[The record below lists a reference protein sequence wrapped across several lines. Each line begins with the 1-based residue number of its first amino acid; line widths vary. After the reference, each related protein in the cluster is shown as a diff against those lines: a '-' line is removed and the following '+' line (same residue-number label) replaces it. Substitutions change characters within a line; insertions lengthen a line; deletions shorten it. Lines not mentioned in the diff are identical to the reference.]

1 MGDAVFAKCHQGGW
15 VSYAAIVSLAIAT
28 MFAPAAGAQ
37 SYPNKPVKLEVGAPA
52 GGGTDIV
59 ARMLG
64 EKLGESMK
72 QSFVVDNRPG
82 ASNTI
87 AADFT
92 AKSTPDGYTLLV
104 ATTTGQAIAPHL
116 MKLNFDALKDLTPV
130 ALVMIVPNV
139 LVVGPAVTAKD
150 VRELVAQ
157 MKAKPDSF
165 NYASSGAGSTQHLAG
180 EAFKKLAGVQMT
192 HIPYK
197 GSAQAHADL
206 LGGQA
211 QIMFD
216 TTSSAI
222 GQIKGGKL
230 RALAVTSPKR
240 APELPDVPTLA
251 EAGFP
256 GLEMTTWYG
265 VFAPAGTPKGMRSP
279 SCTRRSWPRSKS
291 PDVQK
296 RIVGLAGEPGAMTSA
311 EFAELNRIDYERY
324 GKLFRDAGSNGM
336 RTAGEAKPSK
346 ARRSPERA
354 GRSPGAQRASASDGG
369 GRHVALSINA
379 ARSEAARR
387 RAIAHTADKVMLD
400 DSMLAREAV

>member
-1 MGDAVFAKCHQGGW
+1 M
-15 VSYAAIVSLAIAT
+15 
-28 MFAPAAGAQ
+28 
-37 SYPNKPVKLEVGAPA
+37 KLEVGAPA

-64 EKLGESMK
+64 DKLGESMK

-92 AKSTPDGYTLLV
+92 AKSPPDGYTLLV

-116 MKLNFDALKDLTPV
+116 MKLNFDTLKDLTPV
-130 ALVMIVPNV
+130 ALVMVVPNV
-139 LVVGPAVTAKD
+139 LVVGPSVTAKD
-150 VRELVAQ
+150 VKELVAQ

-211 QIMFD
+211 QLMFD

-240 APELPDVPTLA
+240 SPELPDVPTLA

-265 VFAPAGTPKGMRSP
+265 VFAPAATPKEVVAKLYTELMAAL
-279 SCTRRSWPRSKS
+279 KS

-296 RIVGLAGEPGAMTSA
+296 RIVGLAGEPGNMTSA
-311 EFAELNRIDYERY
+311 EFAELNRADYERY
-324 GKLFRDAGSNGM
+324 GKLIRDAGVKL
-336 RTAGEAKPSK
+336 E
-346 ARRSPERA
+346 
-354 GRSPGAQRASASDGG
+354 
-369 GRHVALSINA
+369 
-379 ARSEAARR
+379 
-387 RAIAHTADKVMLD
+387 
-400 DSMLAREAV
+400 

>member
-1 MGDAVFAKCHQGGW
+1 M
-15 VSYAAIVSLAIAT
+15 
-28 MFAPAAGAQ
+28 
-37 SYPNKPVKLEVGAPA
+37 KLEVGAPA

-64 EKLGESMK
+64 DKLGESMK
-72 QSFVVDNRPG
+72 QTFVVDNRPG

-92 AKSTPDGYTLLV
+92 AKSPPDGYTLLV

-116 MKLNFDALKDLTPV
+116 MKLNFDTLKDLAPI
-130 ALVMIVPNV
+130 ALVMVVPNV
-139 LVVGPAVTAKD
+139 LVVGPAVSAKD

-157 MKAKPDSF
+157 MKAKPDGF

-197 GSAQAHADL
+197 GSSQAHADL

-240 APELPDVPTLA
+240 SPELPDVPTLA

-256 GLEMTTWYG
+256 GMEMTTWYG
-265 VFAPAGTPKGMRSP
+265 VFAPAGTPKDVLAKLHEEIS
-279 SCTRRSWPRSKS
+279 TALKS

-296 RIVGLAGEPGAMTSA
+296 RIAGLAGEPGTMTSA
-311 EFAELNRIDYERY
+311 EFAALNRADYDRY
-324 GKLFRDAGSNGM
+324 GKL
-336 RTAGEAKPSK
+336 
-346 ARRSPERA
+346 
-354 GRSPGAQRASASDGG
+354 
-369 GRHVALSINA
+369 I
-379 ARSEAARR
+379 
-387 RAIAHTADKVMLD
+387 
-400 DSMLAREAV
+400 REAGVKLE

>member
-1 MGDAVFAKCHQGGW
+1 MSTAVVSHWRRAGGATH
-15 VSYAAIVSLAIAT
+15 AAIALFAVAA
-28 MFAPAAGAQ
+28 MFAPVAGAQ
-37 SYPNKPVKLEVGAPA
+37 TYPSKPVKFEVGAPA

-64 EKLGESMK
+64 DKLGESMK

-116 MKLNFDALKDLTPV
+116 MKLNFDTLKDLTPV

-139 LVVGPAVTAKD
+139 LVVGPSVTAKD
-150 VRELVAQ
+150 VKELVAQ

-240 APELPDVPTLA
+240 SPELPDVPTLA

-256 GLEMTTWYG
+256 GMEMTTWYG
-265 VFAPAGTPKGMRSP
+265 VFAPAGTPKEVVAKLYAEIAAAL
-279 SCTRRSWPRSKS
+279 KS

-296 RIVGLAGEPGAMTSA
+296 RILGLAGEPGALTSA
-311 EFAELNRIDYERY
+311 EFAELNRVDYERY
-324 GKLFRDAGSNGM
+324 GKLIRDAGVKL
-336 RTAGEAKPSK
+336 E
-346 ARRSPERA
+346 
-354 GRSPGAQRASASDGG
+354 
-369 GRHVALSINA
+369 
-379 ARSEAARR
+379 
-387 RAIAHTADKVMLD
+387 
-400 DSMLAREAV
+400 

>member
-1 MGDAVFAKCHQGGW
+1 MGQPMQRRRVRSHAALALFALAALVAPQLAAQG
-15 VSYAAIVSLAIAT
+15 
-28 MFAPAAGAQ
+28 
-37 SYPNKPVKLEVGAPA
+37 YPSKPVKLEVGAPP

-64 EKLGESMK
+64 DKLGESMK

-92 AKSTPDGYTLLV
+92 AKSPPDGYTLLV
-104 ATTTGQAIAPHL
+104 ATTTGQAIAPNL
-116 MKLNFDALKDLTPV
+116 MKLNFDTLKDLTPV
-130 ALVMIVPNV
+130 ALVMVVPNV

-180 EAFKKLAGVQMT
+180 EAFKKVAGVQMT

-197 GSAQAHADL
+197 GSSQAHADL

-211 QIMFD
+211 QLMFD

-230 RALAVTSPKR
+230 RALAVTSAR
-240 APELPDVPTLA
+240 RSPELPDVPTLA

-256 GLEMTTWYG
+256 GMEMTTWYG
-265 VFAPAGTPKGMRSP
+265 VFAPAATPKEVVAKLHDEIMA
-279 SCTRRSWPRSKS
+279 TLKN

-296 RIVGLAGEPGAMTSA
+296 RISGLAGEPGTMTIA
-311 EFAELNRIDYERY
+311 EFAALNRADYERY
-324 GKLFRDAGSNGM
+324 GKL
-336 RTAGEAKPSK
+336 
-346 ARRSPERA
+346 
-354 GRSPGAQRASASDGG
+354 
-369 GRHVALSINA
+369 I
-379 ARSEAARR
+379 
-387 RAIAHTADKVMLD
+387 
-400 DSMLAREAV
+400 RETGIKLE

>member
-1 MGDAVFAKCHQGGW
+1 MFATIHRK
-15 VSYAAIVSLAIAT
+15 SAAARTAIVLAAVAVL
-28 MFAPAAGAQ
+28 FAPIAAAQ

-64 EKLGESMK
+64 DKLGESMK
-72 QSFVVDNRPG
+72 QSFIVDNRPG

-92 AKSTPDGYTLLV
+92 AKSAPDGYTLLV

-116 MKLNFDALKDLTPV
+116 MKLNFDTLKDLAPI
-130 ALVMIVPNV
+130 ALVMVVPNV
-139 LVVGPAVTAKD
+139 LVVGPSVTAKD

-157 MKAKPDSF
+157 MKAKPDGF

-240 APELPDVPTLA
+240 SPEMPDVPTLA

-256 GLEMTTWYG
+256 GMEMTTWYG
-265 VFAPAGTPKGMRSP
+265 VFAPAGTPKEVLAKLYTEIS
-279 SCTRRSWPRSKS
+279 TALKS

-296 RIVGLAGEPGAMTSA
+296 RIAGLAGEPGAMTSA
-311 EFAELNRIDYERY
+311 EFAALNRADYDRY
-324 GKLFRDAGSNGM
+324 GKLIGDAGVKL
-336 RTAGEAKPSK
+336 E
-346 ARRSPERA
+346 
-354 GRSPGAQRASASDGG
+354 
-369 GRHVALSINA
+369 
-379 ARSEAARR
+379 
-387 RAIAHTADKVMLD
+387 
-400 DSMLAREAV
+400 

>member
-1 MGDAVFAKCHQGGW
+1 MRQLQSRLRVRDH
-15 VSYAAIVSLAIAT
+15 AAAALIAAAALLA
-28 MFAPAAGAQ
+28 PHAGAQ
-37 SYPNKPVKLEVGAPA
+37 NYPNKPVKLEVGAPA

-64 EKLGESMK
+64 DKLGESMK

-92 AKSTPDGYTLLV
+92 AKSPPDGYTLLV
-104 ATTTGQAIAPHL
+104 ATTTGQAIAPNL
-116 MKLNFDALKDLTPV
+116 MKLNFDTLKDLAPV
-130 ALVMIVPNV
+130 ALVMVVPNV
-139 LVVGPAVTAKD
+139 LVVGPSVTARD

-180 EAFKKLAGVQMT
+180 EAFKKVAGVQMT

-197 GSAQAHADL
+197 GSSQAHADL

-230 RALAVTSPKR
+230 RALAVTSPQR
-240 APELPDVPTLA
+240 SPELPDVPTLA

-256 GLEMTTWYG
+256 GMEMTTWYG
-265 VFAPAGTPKGMRSP
+265 VFAPAGTPSVVVARLHDEIMATLKL
-279 SCTRRSWPRSKS
+279 

-296 RIVGLAGEPGAMTSA
+296 RIAGLAGEPGSMTIA
-311 EFAELNRIDYERY
+311 EFAALNRADYERY
-324 GKLFRDAGSNGM
+324 GKL
-336 RTAGEAKPSK
+336 
-346 ARRSPERA
+346 
-354 GRSPGAQRASASDGG
+354 
-369 GRHVALSINA
+369 I
-379 ARSEAARR
+379 
-387 RAIAHTADKVMLD
+387 
-400 DSMLAREAV
+400 RESGIKLE

>member
-1 MGDAVFAKCHQGGW
+1 MGDVMPEGRRQHGGAKHAAIALFAIAAVFAEL
-15 VSYAAIVSLAIAT
+15 V
-28 MFAPAAGAQ
+28 GAQ
-37 SYPNKPVKLEVGAPA
+37 GYPNKPVKLEVGAPA

-64 EKLGESMK
+64 DKLSESTK

-92 AKSTPDGYTLLV
+92 SKSPPDGYTLLV

-116 MKLNFDALKDLTPV
+116 MKLNFDTLKDLTPV
-130 ALVMIVPNV
+130 ALVMVVPNV
-139 LVVGPAVTAKD
+139 LVVGPSVTARD
-150 VRELVAQ
+150 VKELVAQ

-211 QIMFD
+211 QMMFD

-240 APELPDVPTLA
+240 SPELPDVPTLA

-265 VFAPAGTPKGMRSP
+265 VFAPAGTPKDVVAKLYTELMAAL
-279 SCTRRSWPRSKS
+279 KS

-296 RIVGLAGEPGAMTSA
+296 RIVALAGEPGNMTSA
-311 EFAELNRIDYERY
+311 EFAELNRADYERY
-324 GKLFRDAGSNGM
+324 GKLIRDAGIKL
-336 RTAGEAKPSK
+336 E
-346 ARRSPERA
+346 
-354 GRSPGAQRASASDGG
+354 
-369 GRHVALSINA
+369 
-379 ARSEAARR
+379 
-387 RAIAHTADKVMLD
+387 
-400 DSMLAREAV
+400 

>member
-1 MGDAVFAKCHQGGW
+1 MGSLMNRHCARSHAALALFALAALNAPQLAAQG
-15 VSYAAIVSLAIAT
+15 
-28 MFAPAAGAQ
+28 
-37 SYPNKPVKLEVGAPA
+37 YPNKPVKLEVGAPA

-64 EKLGESMK
+64 DKLGESMK

-92 AKSTPDGYTLLV
+92 AKSPPDGYTLLV
-104 ATTTGQAIAPHL
+104 ATTTGQAIAPNL
-116 MKLNFDALKDLTPV
+116 MKLNFDTLKDLTPV
-130 ALVMIVPNV
+130 ALVMVVPNV
-139 LVVGPAVTAKD
+139 LVVGPSVTAKD

-157 MKAKPDSF
+157 IKAKPDSF

-180 EAFKKLAGVQMT
+180 EAFKKVAGVQMT

-197 GSAQAHADL
+197 GSSQAHADL

-216 TTSSAI
+216 TSSSAI

-230 RALAVTSPKR
+230 RALAVTSAKR
-240 APELPDVPTLA
+240 SPELPDVPTLA

-256 GLEMTTWYG
+256 GMEMTTWYG
-265 VFAPAGTPKGMRSP
+265 VFAPAGTPPVVVTKLHDEIMA
-279 SCTRRSWPRSKS
+279 TLKL

-296 RIVGLAGEPGAMTSA
+296 RITGLAGEPGTMTVA
-311 EFAELNRIDYERY
+311 EFAALNRADYDRY
-324 GKLFRDAGSNGM
+324 GKL
-336 RTAGEAKPSK
+336 
-346 ARRSPERA
+346 
-354 GRSPGAQRASASDGG
+354 
-369 GRHVALSINA
+369 I
-379 ARSEAARR
+379 
-387 RAIAHTADKVMLD
+387 
-400 DSMLAREAV
+400 RESGIKLE

>member
-1 MGDAVFAKCHQGGW
+1 MDRKRASGRAAFAVIAVAALFATHAAAQG
-15 VSYAAIVSLAIAT
+15 
-28 MFAPAAGAQ
+28 
-37 SYPNKPVKLEVGAPA
+37 YPNKPVKLEVGAPA

-64 EKLGESMK
+64 EKLGESTK

-92 AKSTPDGYTLLV
+92 AKSPADGYTLLV
-104 ATTTGQAIAPHL
+104 ATNTGQAIAPHL
-116 MKLNFDALKDLTPV
+116 MKLNFDTLKDLVPV
-130 ALVMIVPNV
+130 SLVMVVPNV

-150 VRELVAQ
+150 VRELVVQ
-157 MKAKPDSF
+157 MKAKPDTF

-197 GSAQAHADL
+197 GSSQAHADL

-211 QIMFD
+211 QLMFD

-230 RALAVTSPKR
+230 RALAVTSSKR
-240 APELPDVPTLA
+240 SPELPDVPTLA
-251 EAGFP
+251 EAGYP

-265 VFAPAGTPKGMRSP
+265 VFAPAGTPKDVVAKLH
-279 SCTRRSWPRSKS
+279 TEIAAALKS

-296 RIVGLAGEPGAMTSA
+296 RIIGLAGEPGAMSSA
-311 EFAELNRIDYERY
+311 EFGELNRADYERY
-324 GKLFRDAGSNGM
+324 GKL
-336 RTAGEAKPSK
+336 
-346 ARRSPERA
+346 
-354 GRSPGAQRASASDGG
+354 
-369 GRHVALSINA
+369 I
-379 ARSEAARR
+379 
-387 RAIAHTADKVMLD
+387 
-400 DSMLAREAV
+400 REAGIKLE

>member
-1 MGDAVFAKCHQGGW
+1 MFPKIQPRRAVTC
-15 VSYAAIVSLAIAT
+15 AAIALAAVVGL
-28 MFAPAAGAQ
+28 FAPVAAAQ
-37 SYPNKPVKLEVGAPA
+37 SYPSKPVKLEVGAPA

-64 EKLGESMK
+64 DKLGESMK

-92 AKSTPDGYTLLV
+92 AKSAPDGYTLLV

-116 MKLNFDALKDLTPV
+116 MKLNFDTLKDLAPI
-130 ALVMIVPNV
+130 ALVMVVPNV
-139 LVVGPAVTAKD
+139 LVVGPAVSAKD

-157 MKAKPDSF
+157 MKAKPDGF

-240 APELPDVPTLA
+240 SPELPDVPTLA

-256 GLEMTTWYG
+256 GMEMTTWYG
-265 VFAPAGTPKGMRSP
+265 VFAPAATPKDVR
-279 SCTRRSWPRSKS
+279 TKLHAEITAALKS
-291 PDVQK
+291 PDIQK
-296 RIVGLAGEPGAMTSA
+296 RIASLAGEPGTMTSA
-311 EFAELNRIDYERY
+311 EFAALNRADYDRY
-324 GKLFRDAGSNGM
+324 GKLIRDAGVKL
-336 RTAGEAKPSK
+336 E
-346 ARRSPERA
+346 
-354 GRSPGAQRASASDGG
+354 
-369 GRHVALSINA
+369 
-379 ARSEAARR
+379 
-387 RAIAHTADKVMLD
+387 
-400 DSMLAREAV
+400 

>member
-1 MGDAVFAKCHQGGW
+1 MGQSMQRHRVRGHAVFVLFALTVLVAPHVAAQG
-15 VSYAAIVSLAIAT
+15 
-28 MFAPAAGAQ
+28 
-37 SYPNKPVKLEVGAPA
+37 YPNKPVKLEVGAPA

-64 EKLGESMK
+64 DKLGESMK

-92 AKSTPDGYTLLV
+92 AKSPPDGYTLLV
-104 ATTTGQAIAPHL
+104 ATTTGQAIAPNL
-116 MKLNFDALKDLTPV
+116 MKLNFDTLKDLTPV
-130 ALVMIVPNV
+130 ALVMVVPNV
-139 LVVGPAVTAKD
+139 LVVGPSVTAKD

-180 EAFKKLAGVQMT
+180 EAFKKVAGVQMT

-197 GSAQAHADL
+197 GSSQAHADL

-211 QIMFD
+211 QLMFD

-230 RALAVTSPKR
+230 RALAVTSAR
-240 APELPDVPTLA
+240 RSPELPDVPTLA

-256 GLEMTTWYG
+256 GMEMTTWYG
-265 VFAPAGTPKGMRSP
+265 VFAPAATPKEVVARLHDEIMA
-279 SCTRRSWPRSKS
+279 TLKN

-296 RIVGLAGEPGAMTSA
+296 RISGLAGEPGTMTIA
-311 EFAELNRIDYERY
+311 EFAALNRADYERY
-324 GKLFRDAGSNGM
+324 GKL
-336 RTAGEAKPSK
+336 
-346 ARRSPERA
+346 
-354 GRSPGAQRASASDGG
+354 
-369 GRHVALSINA
+369 I
-379 ARSEAARR
+379 
-387 RAIAHTADKVMLD
+387 
-400 DSMLAREAV
+400 RETGIKLE